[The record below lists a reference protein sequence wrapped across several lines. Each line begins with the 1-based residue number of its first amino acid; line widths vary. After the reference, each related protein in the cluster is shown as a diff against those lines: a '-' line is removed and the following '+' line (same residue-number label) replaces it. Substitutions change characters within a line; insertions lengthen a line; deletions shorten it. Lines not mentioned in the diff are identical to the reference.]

1 MYEFKGIKLHWLG
14 HDGFLIETSK
24 KIYIDP
30 FKIRTAEK
38 ADIILLTHSHYDHCS
53 ISDISKIAT
62 NNTIIVCPADCL
74 SKLNQFNVQ
83 EIKPVEPGQS
93 IKVEGFLIETI
104 AAYNPA
110 KPFHPR
116 INNWVGYIVTIDG
129 IRIYHAGDSDLTEEM
144 SLVKCDI
151 ALLPVSG
158 TFVMTAEE
166 AAEASG
172 RIKPKIAIP
181 MHYGE
186 IIGSSADAKLFKE
199 KAACEVVILEKE

>member
-30 FKIRTAEK
+30 FKIHAAEK
-38 ADIILLTHSHYDHCS
+38 ADIILLTHSHYDHCC
-53 ISDISKIAT
+53 IDDIGKIAT
-62 NNTIIVCPADCL
+62 NNTIIICPADCL
-74 SKLNQFNVQ
+74 SKLNQFNVG

-93 IKVEGFLIETI
+93 IKLDGILIEAV

-116 INNWVGYIVTIDG
+116 INNWVGYILIIDG

-144 SLVKCDI
+144 SNVKCDI

-166 AAEASG
+166 AAEASA

-186 IIGSSADAKLFKE
+186 IIGSAADAKLFKE
-199 KAACEVVILEKE
+199 KASCEVVILDKE